1 VRDQYDLLISLEAQP
16 GEYQLEIGMCLVET
30 GQRLAILSE
39 GMHSPVGDKVVLGTI
54 PIQLW

>member
-1 VRDQYDLLISLEAQP
+1 LLISLEAQP